1 MLKPEIQNAEF
12 RMQEHLREGKP
23 MRTKLAVTIAILGS
37 LLVGAVSLS
46 AHHAFAA
53 EFDANKPVKF
63 EGTVT
68 SMQWINPHVW
78 LHMDVKT
85 PDGKV
90 EKWSFEAG
98 TPNVLFRRGFTK
110 NSLLPGT
117 KIVIDGYQA
126 KDGSRRANGRDITF
140 PDGRKMFMG
149 SSGIGAPYELTPG
162 STKK

>member
-1 MLKPEIQNAEF
+1 
-12 RMQEHLREGKP
+12 
-23 MRTKLAVTIAILGS
+23 MRTKRAVVSAVVGVFLAGA
-37 LLVGAVSLS
+37 AVSLR

-68 SMQWINPHVW
+68 KMQWLNPHVW

-85 PDGKV
+85 PDGNV
-90 EKWSFEAG
+90 ESWSFEAG
-98 TPNVLFRRGFTK
+98 TPTVLFRRGFTK

-117 KIVIDGYQA
+117 RIVIDGYRA

-149 SSGIGAPYELTPG
+149 SSGTGAPYELTPG
-162 STKK
+162 SQKK